1 MEGLISKRAP
11 RVNYVED
18 SDCEKEGSIME
29 VISEVEEERETAM
42 ENGSFGQLIIEE
54 KTTPKN
60 VAPKE
65 SVYFYLEFH
74 PGVYKLVADKLSTFL
89 CKDHKIKLRSGIP
102 NRYGATTT
110 TIICYYTMKIGGN
123 DKTLQVKYY
132 PTKSAMDIN
141 MTGNLEKKAEKH
153 VELGMKNGAF

>member
-1 MEGLISKRAP
+1 
-11 RVNYVED
+11 
-18 SDCEKEGSIME
+18 ME
-29 VISEVEEERETAM
+29 VIHEVEEEREAVL
-42 ENGSFGQLIIEE
+42 ENGTFGHLNLKKQYRRAFIAAQNRIDWRILEE

-60 VAPKE
+60 VALPE

-110 TIICYYTMKIGGN
+110 TII
-123 DKTLQVKYY
+123 
-132 PTKSAMDIN
+132 P
-141 MTGNLEKKAEKH
+141 
-153 VELGMKNGAF
+153 